1 MTICAWRL
9 SKDKFAKD
17 AFSGEGAKL
26 NGGRWNS
33 KGTPM
38 IYTAEHESLAVLE
51 ILVGLEDP
59 SILPLYALFQV
70 ELDESLVEVVE
81 DDALPGDWRE
91 SPPPLS
97 TQEIG
102 DNWAS
107 GARSAVLCIPS
118 VVTPRERNYL
128 LNPRHPDFG
137 EISIYDP
144 TPYDLDPRLFGS

>member
-1 MTICAWRL
+1 MTICVWRL
-9 SKDKFAKD
+9 SKYKFSKD

-33 KGTPM
+33 KGSPM

-59 SILPLYALFQV
+59 SILPCYVLFQV
-70 ELDESLVEVVE
+70 EFDESLVEVVK
-81 DDALPGDWRE
+81 DDALPGDWRA

-107 GARSAVLCIPS
+107 GARSAVLCVPS
-118 VVTPRERNYL
+118 VVIPNERNYL
-128 LNPRHPDFG
+128 LNPLHPDFG
-137 EISIYDP
+137 KISVGDP
-144 TPYDLDPRLFGS
+144 THYDFDPRLFGS